1 MKLRPYKSTD
11 LDDIAALDALC
22 FDPPFQFSKAAM
34 RDFAEA
40 RNALTRLAVVADD
53 AGVETVAAFCIVHLE
68 RSAAGRAIGYIVTLD
83 VAAPYRGQGIGQR
96 LVESLQIMAAEAGAT
111 CMRLHVSVRNPVAI
125 RLYERLGYR
134 FRHLESDF
142 YDAGGDALVYERS
155 LL

>member
-1 MKLRPYKSTD
+1 MELRPYKSTD

-22 FDPPFQFSKAAM
+22 FDPPFRFSKAAM
-34 RDFAEA
+34 RNFAEA
-40 RNALTRLAVVADD
+40 CNALTRLAVVADD
-53 AGVETVAAFCIVHLE
+53 AGVEALAAFCIVHLE
-68 RSAAGRAIGYIVTLD
+68 RSGAGRPIGYVVTLD

-96 LVESLQIMAAEAGAT
+96 LIESLQIMAAEAGAT

-125 RLYERLGYR
+125 RLYERLGYC
-134 FRHLESDF
+134 FLHLEKDF